1 MTQPTVFISYSHHDE
16 VEKEKLLSHLG
27 VLRHAGLIDLWS
39 DDRIGAGADWAAEM
53 GQAIGQARVA
63 ILLITA
69 NYLTTEFILSQQI
82 PQLLERRRQ
91 EGLVVFPVIARAC
104 AWDRVEWLRQM
115 QVRPQNR
122 IPVWGDGG
130 SHVDEDL
137 AEIAREVAD
146 IIEQAKQGQSRL
158 FICYKR
164 ASKTDQQ
171 LADALQQFLTARG
184 HQVFVDRS
192 TDSVDLPLLLIDQEI
207 QNSNVFIVLLSS
219 AAVDGEMVQ
228 AEVRR
233 AYKYQKLQGRPQIL
247 PVRVAYQGLIPYA
260 IDAYLNPNQYLYW
273 AGPNNTERIGQ
284 AILAAIAGK
293 LPQQEPIR
301 VQRVREKSIIFEDG
315 SILTDEDSLH
325 PPLPACDPRFLE
337 ELEAPGGT
345 VKLRDKFYIERDADL
360 HLKRQVAQR
369 GSITTIR
376 ASRQKGK
383 SSLLVRG
390 TFHAR
395 QRGAEVIH
403 LDLQRLDDEELEN
416 PDHLLRYM
424 ARLIVRKLRLNSAE
438 VDKFWAANT
447 GSQEKLTSLLED
459 YVLPVSNNP
468 IVLAIDEADSLLL
481 TDYHDDFF
489 GMLRAWHNSGA
500 YDDQWEK
507 LNLILAISTEPYLLI
522 SAAQQSPFNA
532 GLKLYLDD
540 FTQTQ
545 VRDLNWR
552 HGSPVADEDFEEL
565 MRLLNGHPY
574 LTRKALYALVT
585 EKLTWTDFVRAAAED
600 DGPFSDHLRRQL
612 WLLRDEPALKST
624 LQQVIQHNQG
634 DDEGSLFRLQRA
646 GLVQKEGDAYFCRC
660 DLYRLYFAQRL

>member
-1 MTQPTVFISYSHHDE
+1 MTQPAVFISYSHHDE
-16 VEKEKLLSHLG
+16 VEKEKLLSHLR
-27 VLRHAGLIDLWS
+27 VLRHTGLVDLWS
-39 DDRIGAGADWAAEM
+39 DDRIGAGADWETEIK
-53 GQAIGQARVA
+53 QAISRANVA

-69 NYLTTEFILSQQI
+69 NYLTTDFILNQQI
-82 PQLLERRRQ
+82 PQLLERRHQ
-91 EGLVVFPVIARAC
+91 EGLIVFPIIARAC

-115 QVRPQNR
+115 QVRPQDGT
-122 IPVWGDGG
+122 PVWSDSG

-137 AEIAREVAD
+137 TKIARQVAD
-146 IIEQAKQGQSRL
+146 IIEQAQTAQKRL

-164 ASKTDQQ
+164 SSKIDQQ
-171 LADALQQFLTARG
+171 LADALQQFLAGRG
-184 HQVFVDRS
+184 HHVFVDRS
-192 TDSVDLPLLLIDQEI
+192 TDSIDLPLLLIDGEI
-207 QNSNVFIVLLSS
+207 KNSDVFLVLLSQ

-233 AYKYQKLQGRPQIL
+233 AYKYQKLQGHPEIL
-247 PVRVAYQGLIPYA
+247 PVRVAYQGLIPYV

-273 AGPNNTERIGQ
+273 AGPTDNERIGQ
-284 AILAAIAGK
+284 EILAAIAGS
-293 LPQQEPIR
+293 LPPQQPIR
-301 VQRVREKSIIFEDG
+301 VQRVREKSVIFEDG

-360 HLKRQVAQR
+360 HLKRQAAQQ

-390 TFHAR
+390 TFYAR

-403 LDLQRLDDEELEN
+403 LDLQRLDDEYLEN
-416 PDHLLRYM
+416 PDHLLHYI
-424 ARLIVRKLRLNSAE
+424 ARLIVRKLRLDITE
-438 VDKFWAANT
+438 VDKFWTANT

-459 YVLPVSNNP
+459 YVLPISTNP
-468 IVLAIDEADSLLL
+468 IVLAIDEADSLLQ

-522 SAAQQSPFNA
+522 STAQQSPFNA

-540 FTQTQ
+540 FTETQ

-552 HGSPVADEDFEEL
+552 HGSPVTDEHFAEL
-565 MRLLNGHPY
+565 LRLLNGHPY
-574 LTRKALYALVT
+574 LTRKALYTLVT
-585 EKLTWTDFVRAAAED
+585 EKLNWSNFMDTVAED
-600 DGPFSDHLRRQL
+600 NGPFSDHLRRQL

-624 LQQVIQHNQG
+624 LQQVIQRNRG
-634 DDEGSLFRLQRA
+634 DDEDSLFRLQRA